1 MDTDFSGGFMANLET
16 TEQMRRVFIK
26 EPESEYHAKAK
37 ENLSSHALA
46 DFRKCPFLY
55 IQKMQGLIPDED
67 RPAYLIGRAAHVL
80 ILEGSERFDAEYVV
94 GGPIN
99 PKTGKPYGSTTQAYA
114 EWAAAQGKDVLT
126 DDHFAVISKMV
137 VSVRSHKLAL
147 ELISSGIPEGVL
159 RAEYCGVPCQ
169 SRLDFYN
176 PEKGIIDLK
185 TCDDLGYFEADSR
198 RYGYVYQLAFYHA
211 LLTHVTG
218 EIAPVFLIAVEKKPP
233 FRCGVWRLGEDV
245 LGTAQKENEQAIERL
260 KKCRKAESWPTGYEA
275 LRTFDWI

>member
-1 MDTDFSGGFMANLET
+1 MTGVDFLIHESA
-16 TEQMRRVFIK
+16 
-26 EPESEYHAKAK
+26 SEYREKAK
-37 ENLSSHALA
+37 MSLTSHALA

-67 RPAYLIGRAAHVL
+67 RPAYLLGRAAHVL
-80 ILEGSERFDAEYVV
+80 ILEGRERFDAEYAV

-99 PKTGKPYGSTTQAYA
+99 PKTGKPFGVNTQAYA
-114 EWAAAQGKDVLT
+114 EWAAAQGKAVLT
-126 DDHFAVISKMV
+126 DEQFALINNMFD
-137 VSVRSHKLAL
+137 SVRSHNLTL
-147 ELISSGIPEGVL
+147 ELISDGVAEGVI
-159 RAEYCGVPCQ
+159 RTEYCGIPCQ

-185 TCDDLGYFEADSR
+185 TCDDIGYFEADSR
-198 RYGYVYQLAFYHA
+198 RYGYVYQLAFYRA

-218 EIAPVFLIAVEKKPP
+218 EISPVFLIAVEKKPP

-260 KKCRKAESWPTGYEA
+260 KKCRKTESWPTGYEA

>member
-1 MDTDFSGGFMANLET
+1 MT
-16 TEQMRRVFIK
+16 TEANILRFIIQ
-26 EPESEYHAKAK
+26 EPESEYRAKAK
-37 ENLSSHALA
+37 ENLSSHSLA
-46 DFRKCPFLY
+46 DFRKSPLLY

-80 ILEGSERFDAEYVV
+80 ILEGRERFDAEYTV

-99 PKTGKPYGSTTQAYA
+99 PKTGKPFGVNTQTYA

-126 DDHFAVISKMV
+126 EEQFALLINMCSG
-137 VSVRSHKLAL
+137 VRSHKIAA
-147 ELISSGIPEGVL
+147 ELISNGVAEGVL
-159 RAEYCGVPCQ
+159 RAEYCGIPCQ

-176 PEKGIIDLK
+176 PERGIVDLK
-185 TCDDLGYFEADSR
+185 TCDDIGYFEADSR
-198 RYGYVYQLAFYHA
+198 RYGYVYQLAFYRA

-218 EIAPVFLIAVEKKPP
+218 EISPVFLIAVEKKPP

-275 LRTFDWI
+275 LRIFDWI